1 MLRTFPVMAL
11 AGGAGLLVSLVTGFL
26 LASWTIAGII
36 PAYATPPLIAQSE
49 PQIVTDGWRE
59 AGYDRIG
66 LWEQP
71 RAEMLQAAGSSR
83 L

>member
-11 AGGAGLLVSLVTGFL
+11 AGMAGLLVSLVTGFL
-26 LASWTIAGII
+26 IASWTIAGIV
-36 PAYATPPLIAQSE
+36 PAYASPPAIERAE
-49 PQIVTDGWRE
+49 PQMVADTWRE

>member
-11 AGGAGLLVSLVTGFL
+11 AGLVGLLVSLVTGFL

-36 PAYATPPLIAQSE
+36 PAHAAPPAFAASE
-49 PQIVTDGWRE
+49 PEPATDRWRE

-71 RAEMLQAAGSSR
+71 RAEEL
-83 L
+83 